1 LGRGEKM
8 AAKKLIICIW
18 LLFFAQ
24 ISFSQN
30 TYILSGTQSKLGQ
43 RFSAKLESEPVVL
56 LQKGVI
62 TKVTGGKGG
71 FWINKKEGYRIK
83 NIYKF
88 WNSKDAINKTLEA
101 GTYTVYP
108 NLPKNERHQSVSV
121 YLKPVSS
128 LTGTEDSGSA
138 NSRDSR
144 QSRAKEENEEFQKEL
159 DWESEETGSGGWDF

>member
-1 LGRGEKM
+1 M
-8 AAKKLIICIW
+8 IAKRLIICIW
-18 LLFFAQ
+18 LLSFAQ

-43 RFSAKLESEPVVL
+43 HFSAKLESEPVAL
-56 LQKGVI
+56 SQKSVI
-62 TKVTGGKGG
+62 TKVTGGKRG
-71 FWINKKEGYRIK
+71 FWINKKEGYRVK

-88 WNSKDAINKTLEA
+88 WNPKNAVNKTLEA

-121 YLKPVSS
+121 YLKPVNN
-128 LTGTEDSGSA
+128 LTATEDPRSAENRYSG
-138 NSRDSR
+138 

-159 DWESEETGSGGWDF
+159 DWESEETVSGGWDF